1 MEYFDLMQTSPNG
14 HSKMLRMTYDKM
26 RQSFGPGG
34 SPTKP
39 LQRRQRITRISQNPR
54 EEQIVVA
61 TPDTNVND
69 LCNTNVNELCKM
81 PSRPVWQP
89 NVARPASLLDGVEV
103 PRHRR
108 DVVPVTASARWRGAY
123 PTYWL
128 MSTQVADRTH
138 HEEVRPRQ
146 DVTPCPSLHH
156 SSRRPP
162 LPILLSIAPPGRR
175 RNSQSIP
182 LRGAYLPAPCTSIP
196 PRAYPPARR
205 RSSESN

>member
-61 TPDTNVND
+61 APETNVND

-81 PSRPVWQP
+81 PSRTVWKS
-89 NVARPASLLDGVEV
+89 NHCVCSMAWRTFRAGRPSSAS
-103 PRHRR
+103 
-108 DVVPVTASARWRGAY
+108 
-123 PTYWL
+123 
-128 MSTQVADRTH
+128 
-138 HEEVRPRQ
+138 
-146 DVTPCPSLHH
+146 
-156 SSRRPP
+156 
-162 LPILLSIAPPGRR
+162 
-175 RNSQSIP
+175 
-182 LRGAYLPAPCTSIP
+182 
-196 PRAYPPARR
+196 
-205 RSSESN
+205 